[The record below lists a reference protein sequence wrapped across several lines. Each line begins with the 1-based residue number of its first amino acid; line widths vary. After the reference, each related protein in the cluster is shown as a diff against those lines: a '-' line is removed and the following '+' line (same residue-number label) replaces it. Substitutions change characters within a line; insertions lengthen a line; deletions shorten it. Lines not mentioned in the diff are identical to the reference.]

1 MMAAWTTVVAVEGV
15 GRDELWRGSN
25 DKMTDIY
32 PVLTVC
38 PTPSTHLMPCRVGE
52 SSRLPYR
59 VGTTLIPSL
68 LTEELRLRD
77 K

>member
-1 MMAAWTTVVAVEGV
+1 MLVAWTTVVAVEGV

-25 DKMTDIY
+25 DKMTNIY

-38 PTPSTHLMPCRVGE
+38 PTSSTHFMPCRVVE
-52 SSRLPYR
+52 SSQLPYR

-68 LTEELRLRD
+68 LTEKLRLRD